1 MIADF
6 SEQSNS
12 PRNPRKHRRLDDD
25 PPDTGDP
32 CGSSPSLPPSQSAPT
47 DSRPPSYKDK
57 LTGGSRLPIEEE
69 ENLDDDEIEILDGD
83 VTTSI
88 VDGIINIDF
97 SDRIRDLAIK
107 SLDQTVVV
115 KLLGRRIGYNT
126 LWGKLYEL
134 WKPAQ
139 AFRLMDIEN
148 DYFLV
153 TFRNHSDYLHALVGG
168 PWTIFGNYLTVES
181 WTENFTP
188 SQSHPRKKTSDPQ
201 PNQCDDVPVASPP
214 APHQPSE
221 TEAFGPWMIVA
232 RKQRRG
238 PKKTVVVDNSFAS
251 APQVNTCFDPI
262 MDEGVEVQP
271 PEIVEPLRPPRFV
284 TKGKLDA
291 AKPTTASKPSKSVI
305 HVRKPLSI
313 SQNVPTSRLSSIA
326 SSSFTFPSV
335 PLSSKPIDRGN
346 HYVVNIFE
354 NDDPNVVYAPIH
366 QDKGSRSMPPGD
378 PPDVQ
383 GLQART
389 SMVGMDFSQQDGSTL
404 PSKLVI
410 PSESNSDMCLD
421 AAVVTASS

>member
-57 LTGGSRLPIEEE
+57 LTG
-69 ENLDDDEIEILDGD
+69 
-83 VTTSI
+83 
-88 VDGIINIDF
+88 
-97 SDRIRDLAIK
+97 
-107 SLDQTVVV
+107 
-115 KLLGRRIGYNT
+115 
-126 LWGKLYEL
+126 
-134 WKPAQ
+134 
-139 AFRLMDIEN
+139 
-148 DYFLV
+148 
-153 TFRNHSDYLHALVGG
+153 
-168 PWTIFGNYLTVES
+168 
-181 WTENFTP
+181 
-188 SQSHPRKKTSDPQ
+188 
-201 PNQCDDVPVASPP
+201 VASPP